1 MKKQNL
7 DEELKTISP
16 FLKDLKG
23 KGDGF
28 KFPEGYFEDLEHTI
42 FARIESSG
50 GMGRPTMKRSERL
63 RIFASFIRP
72 QAAMAY
78 AAALALVLAAVWFI
92 RQDSAAVQDATLL
105 ASTELTEDDLESYVL
120 ENLHEFEPAQ
130 LASLSSD
137 ENAEAIEKPALGKQK
152 KNSAASDE
160 IQPDDLDKILDEMTD
175 EELEQI
181 L

>member
-7 DEELKTISP
+7 DEALKDISP
-16 FLKDLKG
+16 FLKELKG

-28 KFPEGYFEDLEHTI
+28 KVPEGYFENLEHTI
-42 FARIESSG
+42 LARIESSG
-50 GMGRPTMKRSERL
+50 DAGRPAMKISKRPGLFSL
-63 RIFASFIRP
+63 FIRP

-92 RQDSAAVQDATLL
+92 RQDANTSQDIPLV
-105 ASTELTEDDLESYVL
+105 STELTEDDLEFYVL
-120 ENLHEFEPAQ
+120 ENLHEFEPEQ
-130 LASLSSD
+130 LASLTQ
-137 ENAEAIEKPALGKQK
+137 EETAEGTEKPAGSNQK
-152 KNSAASDE
+152 KNSSSSDE
-160 IQPDDLDKILDEMTD
+160 IHPDDLDKILDEMTD